1 MSLFRAIF
9 AFGNGLEVAT
19 LGLVFLVV
27 PPSCLRRAFVV
38 PSLPEAEERG
48 GQAQGIERLGGFL
61 TRERNGGYEGYRDYW
76 GGRLPPPSFFLAEGP
91 VET

>member
-27 PPSCLRRAFVV
+27 PPSCLRRAFA
-38 PSLPEAEERG
+38 SGGGGKRGAGTRHREARRVLNEREE
-48 GQAQGIERLGGFL
+48 
-61 TRERNGGYEGYRDYW
+61 W
-76 GGRLPPPSFFLAEGP
+76 GL
-91 VET
+91 